1 MNAYEFYSK
10 AYKML
15 DTLTPIPA
23 DCGKLCNKA
32 CCSDTFNEENNEA
45 GMYLYPGEEVM
56 FEGVSGFKIYRS
68 DFKYENK
75 FAKLVVCTEPC
86 KRELR
91 PLSCR
96 IFPLIPYKKENSP
109 ITTLIDPR
117 ARRMCPL
124 AKTFKM
130 DDFDLNFVQTVSY
143 IFKVLVKENH
153 ARSFICE
160 QSYLLDEYFNFLL

>member
-1 MNAYEFYSK
+1 MNAYKFYSQ

-15 DTLTPIPA
+15 NNITPIPV
-23 DCGKLCNKA
+23 DCGELCNKA
-32 CCSDTFNEENNEA
+32 CCSDTFNEADNEA

-56 FEGVSGFKIYRS
+56 FENVKGFKILNS
-68 DFKYENK
+68 DFKYENG

-86 KRELR
+86 KRENR

-117 ARRMCPL
+117 AKRMCPL

-130 DDFDLNFVQTVSY
+130 DDFDLGFVQSVSY
-143 IFKVLVKENH
+143 IFRVLIKESHVRN
-153 ARSFICE
+153 FVIE
-160 QSYLLDEYFNFLL
+160 QSYLLDEYFNFLA